1 MCAGMGWWCM
11 VWHPCSYVTP
21 TSGWEREKKRNEM
34 KGRKKSWTA
43 MWLNLQILY
52 WQQRREN
59 RRDSKQAS
67 LAAAGMD
74 GSHLLWWSF
83 SDLSRGLE
91 GELHYCP
98 PTELRLSFW
107 DGWRKHKGRIAWL
120 NDLCPSKLLKPER
133 TSSGT
138 NNRGSWKL
146 HKWAR
151 ADVMRHSLPMSH
163 LAFFLCVWQNKK
175 MNKIR
180 GKKFVLKL
188 NEFYNIHVF

>member
-1 MCAGMGWWCM
+1 MKWKE
-11 VWHPCSYVTP
+11 
-21 TSGWEREKKRNEM
+21 ERRAEQLCDLISKSCTDSRDEK
-34 KGRKKSWTA
+34 TT
-43 MWLNLQILY
+43 
-52 WQQRREN
+52 
-59 RRDSKQAS
+59 DSKQAS

-83 SDLSRGLE
+83 SDLSWGLE

-98 PTELRLSFW
+98 PTELCFRQPPQK

-120 NDLCPSKLLKPER
+120 NDLCPSKLLKPAR

-138 NNRGSWKL
+138 NNTRSWKS

-151 ADVMRHSLPMSH
+151 ADVMRHSLQMSH

-175 MNKIR
+175 RVKSEERN
-180 GKKFVLKL
+180 L
-188 NEFYNIHVF
+188 Y